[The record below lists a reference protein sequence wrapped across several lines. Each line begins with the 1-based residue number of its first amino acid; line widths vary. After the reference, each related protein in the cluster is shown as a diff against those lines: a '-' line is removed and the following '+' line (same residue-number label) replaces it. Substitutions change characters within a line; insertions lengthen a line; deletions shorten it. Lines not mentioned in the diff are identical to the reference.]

1 MPHPRVAA
9 SSASW
14 LQVGNFLVTGT
25 LVIAGA
31 VGLARV
37 VTTGRGRR
45 WAPLMLGLYGLGLIG
60 AGFFK
65 ADPGMGF
72 PPGAPEQTGITG
84 PGALHFVAGGFGFAG
99 FIAACFIVAARFS
112 SLGRRG
118 WAGFSVLTGALF
130 LAGFAGVASGSRA
143 AVPYFAAGRHP
154 RLRRGSRWR
163 CGGSGSLGPE
173 RDDRLDPG
181 TRGSRD
187 QYPASVTAARPSAD
201 APNTATSVALTS

>member
-1 MPHPRVAA
+1 MPIARTARVLLLGGIAAGPLYVATALLQAALRPGFDLRRHPWSLLSNGELGWIQVA
-9 SSASW
+9 
-14 LQVGNFLVTGT
+14 NFLVTGT

-31 VGLARV
+31 AGLARV

-60 AGFFK
+60 AGLFK

-72 PPGAPEQTGITG
+72 PPGAPEQTAITG

-99 FIAACFIVAARFS
+99 FIAACFIIAARFS

-143 AVPYFAAGRHP
+143 AVPYFALAVILGFSWLSLA
-154 RLRRGSRWR
+154 LRR
-163 CGGSGSLGPE
+163 LG
-173 RDDRLDPG
+173 L
-181 TRGSRD
+181 TR
-187 QYPASVTAARPSAD
+187 P
-201 APNTATSVALTS
+201 